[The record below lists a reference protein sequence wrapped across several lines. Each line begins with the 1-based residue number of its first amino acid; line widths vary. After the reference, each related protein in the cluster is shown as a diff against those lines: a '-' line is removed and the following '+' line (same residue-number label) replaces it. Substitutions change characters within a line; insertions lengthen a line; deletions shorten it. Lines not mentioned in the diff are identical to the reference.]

1 MINAKIREFENDII
15 NFINASE
22 DIPVEVRHLVL
33 RDICNQLEKEAD
45 KQVVVERQL
54 EQKKKSEESHE

>member
-45 KQVVVERQL
+45 KQVVAARQL